1 MRDLIRT
8 VLKEYVSQETI
19 TLEEIF
25 LPEGLFEYLLNEG
38 KATVNIPKGLE
49 KELNNYIQSK
59 FNWPPNVDSVW
70 CSDIREKENLEKKI
84 VTYSCNKKFTFNLGT
99 HWLQRLFRE
108 EEPEYKK
115 GGKWENKTIKNPSK
129 KEGINL
135 FFNSKEKINDFIDGE
150 TSWRPSTDRTILL
163 TSGDFQEIL
172 TIRKEMI
179 GKGNYFVTFITQI
192 KGEKFFDTPEL
203 RKVKYL

>member
-1 MRDLIRT
+1 MRSLIRT
-8 VLKEYVSQETI
+8 ILKEYVNKETI

-25 LPEGLFEYLLNEG
+25 LPEGFFEYLMNEG

-49 KELNNYIQSK
+49 KELNSYIESK
-59 FNWPPNVDSVW
+59 FNWPPNIDSVW

-84 VTYSCNKKFTFNLGT
+84 VTYSCNKKFTFNLGA

-108 EEPEYKK
+108 EEPTYKK
-115 GGKWENKTIKNPSK
+115 GGKWENKNIKNPSK

-150 TSWRPSTDRTILL
+150 TSWGPSTEKKILL
-163 TSGDFQEIL
+163 TLGDFQQIL
-172 TIRKEMI
+172 SIRKELI

-203 RKVKYL
+203 KKVTYL